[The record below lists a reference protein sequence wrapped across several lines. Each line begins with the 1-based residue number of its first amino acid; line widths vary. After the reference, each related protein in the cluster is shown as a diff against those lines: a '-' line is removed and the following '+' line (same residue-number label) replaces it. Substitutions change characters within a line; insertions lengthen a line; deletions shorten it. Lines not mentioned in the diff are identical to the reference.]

1 QAHTSSIPTTQI
13 RKLMEQPYREHYI
26 STLSR
31 GTIRQAVV
39 KPIDYYRCLIDA
51 ASINP
56 LWPGL
61 AEPYGLPSTGH
72 DDHEPHADHIDS
84 TDPMTVALYVLDSPA
99 EPDPFPCGLTHHLHP
114 GLHLDDRLVDLLA
127 GRELLH
133 VDPDAVK
140 TARRMFVVTP
150 ALRRHGELFVL

>member
-26 STLSR
+26 SNLSR

-61 AEPYGLPSTGH
+61 AETYGLPLTGKEVH
-72 DDHEPHADHIDS
+72 DTHADLIDS
-84 TDPMTVALYVLDSPA
+84 IDPMTVALYVLDA
-99 EPDPFPCGLTHHLHP
+99 TGVPDPFPYVLTHPLHP
-114 GLHLDDRLVDLLA
+114 DLHLDDRLVDLLA
-127 GRELLH
+127 GRELLQ
-133 VDPDAVK
+133 VDPESVK
-140 TARRMFVVTP
+140 TV
-150 ALRRHGELFVL
+150 